1 MLIILSLN
9 MKFASFVYS
18 GYIVE
23 KCEEGS
29 TTWGKV
35 PGIVNGTSHVVKDLE
50 PGKKYKFRVKA
61 ENLYGVGDP
70 VETDRAI
77 LAKNP
82 YGKSR
87 ELALLTIGIIVF
99 RITTCFVIA

>member
-1 MLIILSLN
+1 M
-9 MKFASFVYS
+9 FQS

-29 TTWGKV
+29 NFWDKV
-35 PGIVNGTSHVVKDLE
+35 PGVVNGTSHVAKDLE

-61 ENLYGVGDP
+61 ENMYGIGDP
-70 VETDRAI
+70 VETDRSI

-82 YGKSR
+82 YGKAKHNVLFGR
-87 ELALLTIGIIVF
+87 KICDLTY
-99 RITTCFVIA
+99 

>member
-1 MLIILSLN
+1 MFCSD
-9 MKFASFVYS
+9 
-18 GYIVE
+18 YIVE

-29 TTWGKV
+29 NVWEKA
-35 PGIVNGTSHVVKDLE
+35 PGVVNGTSHVVKDLE

-61 ENLYGVGDP
+61 ENMYGVGAP

-82 YGKSR
+82 YGGCLCGKN
-87 ELALLTIGIIVF
+87 LL
-99 RITTCFVIA
+99 